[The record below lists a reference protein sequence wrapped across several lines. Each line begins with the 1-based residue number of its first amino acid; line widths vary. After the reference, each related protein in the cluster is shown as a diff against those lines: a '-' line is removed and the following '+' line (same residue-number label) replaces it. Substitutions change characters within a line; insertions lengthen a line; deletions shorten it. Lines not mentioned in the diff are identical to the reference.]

1 MFTLEHSLLTF
12 EMYLKRTSPQ
22 NQEEALDNK
31 MAMLDLLV
39 AANKDLMGSEDCENF
54 VNDIMTL
61 ILVADNISKVHQD
74 VLLFY
79 RLVYPVCVL
88 I

>member
-1 MFTLEHSLLTF
+1 M
-12 EMYLKRTSPQ
+12 
-22 NQEEALDNK
+22 DNK

-61 ILVADNISKVHQD
+61 ILVADNISKVHLED

-79 RLVYPVCVL
+79 RLVYPVGVL